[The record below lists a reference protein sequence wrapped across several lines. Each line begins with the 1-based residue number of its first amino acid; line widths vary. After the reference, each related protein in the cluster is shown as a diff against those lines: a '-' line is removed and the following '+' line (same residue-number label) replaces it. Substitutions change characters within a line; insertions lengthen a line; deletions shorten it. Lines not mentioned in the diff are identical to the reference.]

1 MAPYLPIRKKKER
14 SRERLDTLLNEKD
27 WAVDPC
33 GNPIAVSGWEEE
45 LQRCRIRLQVPKGA
59 FPYQP
64 ELGSGL
70 HALAAGGLRR
80 ARHGA
85 CPGGVAPDAADP
97 RAPCFLPLWGGWE
110 AHWIFHPSRRRN
122 LGEGGFDTNR

>member
-1 MAPYLPIRKKKER
+1 M
-14 SRERLDTLLNEKD
+14 DTLLNEKD

-33 GNPIAVSGWEEE
+33 GNPNAVSGWEEE

-70 HALAAGGLRR
+70 HALAAEAAGLTRVDCAARAMELAQEALLPMPQIRVRR
-80 ARHGA
+80 ASCRYGEDGRLTGFSILLAGA
-85 CPGGVAPDAADP
+85 T
-97 RAPCFLPLWGGWE
+97 WE
-110 AHWIFHPSRRRN
+110 KEVLIQTD
-122 LGEGGFDTNR
+122 E